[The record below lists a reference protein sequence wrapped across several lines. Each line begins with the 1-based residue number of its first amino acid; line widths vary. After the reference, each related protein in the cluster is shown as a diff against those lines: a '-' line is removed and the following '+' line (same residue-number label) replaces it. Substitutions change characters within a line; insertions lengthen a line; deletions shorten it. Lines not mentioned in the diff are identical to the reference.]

1 VQATRIPGLSGTVYT
16 LTGYFEKA
24 GFQARASYRYRSA
37 FKGEV
42 TALFAARGVTEI
54 LADKDVSAQLG
65 YTFQEGSSLEGLGI
79 LFQVNNLTDSRYAT
93 RLGTDGGGKTAT
105 DGSFFLQDYEKYG
118 RQFLF
123 GINYRF

>member
-1 VQATRIPGLSGTVYT
+1 MPGLAGTVYT
-16 LTGYFEKA
+16 VTGYFEKA

-42 TALFAARGVTEI
+42 TQLFAVRGVTEI
-54 LADKDVSAQLG
+54 LADKDVSAQIG
-65 YTFQEGSSLEGLGI
+65 YTFQEGSSLAGLGV
-79 LFQVNNLTDSRYAT
+79 LLQVNNLTDSRYAT
-93 RLGTDGGGKTAT
+93 RLGTDGGGKISA

-123 GINYRF
+123 GVSYHF